1 MWRLFVDL
9 EPRLQFLGMTRNNWY
24 PKIRWFRH
32 ENHQNHPKS
41 IQRPWTNLQ
50 SWTVGPELTKS
61 DQSPP
66 PKKKKNAASIHGAWR
81 KDPRALVPKRSPELP
96 TRWPGGSAHG
106 ASPPWI
112 LGYPHRPKW
121 LVNLVVLNVFNQLRS
136 VISKWLA
143 QLKKNELQMGSTEL
157 SGLILQ
163 VAGVKK
169 VEWGVIAG

>member
-1 MWRLFVDL
+1 MKIIKTIQNLSKDL
-9 EPRLQFLGMTRNNWY
+9 EQIS
-24 PKIRWFRH
+24 K
-32 ENHQNHPKS
+32 
-41 IQRPWTNLQ
+41 
-50 SWTVGPELTKS
+50 VGPLDRNSQNRTS
-61 DQSPP
+61 HPLP
-66 PKKKKNAASIHGAWR
+66 KKKNAASIHGAWR

>member
-1 MWRLFVDL
+1 
-9 EPRLQFLGMTRNNWY
+9 
-24 PKIRWFRH
+24 
-32 ENHQNHPKS
+32 
-41 IQRPWTNLQ
+41 
-50 SWTVGPELTKS
+50 
-61 DQSPP
+61 
-66 PKKKKNAASIHGAWR
+66 
-81 KDPRALVPKRSPELP
+81 
-96 TRWPGGSAHG
+96 
-106 ASPPWI
+106 